1 MPTICRHIFYK
12 SKIIMST
19 KKSFFAHL
27 VEKVDPD
34 KPSGKGTPVN
44 RLPLRGVSA
53 PVETIETDVEVE
65 VLHASAPIG
74 YKTGA
79 GGYAFEALGSAITT
93 LNSYSGTLEI
103 ESVTLT
109 PGQTALF
116 QVSDNKVDIEDVIL
130 LTKTTGFVSG
140 GAVKQINVEV
150 VGKGS
155 GSFSLAFHNFSTI
168 TTYTNETLTLSF
180 AVVKTAVS

>member
-1 MPTICRHIFYK
+1 
-12 SKIIMST
+12 MST

-44 RLPLRGVSA
+44 RLPLRGLSA
-53 PVETIETDVEVE
+53 PVETIETDVDVE

-74 YKTGA
+74 YKAGA
-79 GGYAFEALGSAITT
+79 GGYVFQDLSSGIAT
-93 LNSYSGTLEI
+93 LNSLSGQI
-103 ESVTLT
+103 DINSVTLA

-116 QVSDNKVDIEDVIL
+116 QLNNNKVELEDVIL

-140 GAVKQINVEV
+140 GTVKQISVEV

-155 GSFSLAFHNFSTI
+155 GSFSLAFHNFSTA
-168 TTYTNETLTLSF
+168 TTYTNETLALNF
-180 AVVKTAVS
+180 AVVKTAVF